1 MALLGE
7 SLVEEW
13 LNREGFFTIRGVKHG
28 VGEMDLLAVR
38 PMHNTQVIGWH
49 VEVQISFR
57 PISYIAKLTRDIIG
71 DSKRSPSSA
80 VERTAEQVESCA
92 RQWVQN
98 KFCDRKKI
106 RLRDQLWPGVS
117 WEFHFVHAIVKDP
130 RELAIIANE
139 GIILHPFHEI
149 LSTLAKRKAHSVSG
163 SAGGDLA
170 EIVSY
175 YRSFD
180 KP

>member
-1 MALLGE
+1 VALLGE

-13 LNREGFFTIRGVKHG
+13 LNRDGFFTIRGVKHG

-38 PMHNTQVIGWH
+38 PIENGKVAGRH

-57 PISYIAKLTRDIIG
+57 PIGFISKLPKNSIYNR
-71 DSKRSPSSA
+71 RSVRA
-80 VERTAEQVESCA
+80 RTEQELDACA
-92 RQWVQN
+92 RQWVQE
-98 KFCDRKKI
+98 KFRDKRKQ
-106 RLRDQLWPGVS
+106 RLRDQLWPGVN
-117 WEFHFVHAIVKDP
+117 WEFHFVHGVVKDP
-130 RELAIIANE
+130 HELEIIASE
-139 GIILHPFHEI
+139 GITLHPFHEI
-149 LSTLAKRKAHSVSG
+149 LATLGKRNAQSFSG

-180 KP
+180 KQ

>member
-28 VGEMDLLAVR
+28 VGEMDLLAIR
-38 PMHNTQVIGWH
+38 QQSDDCVIGWH

-57 PISYIAKLTRDIIG
+57 PIGFIAKLPKNTAGGRL
-71 DSKRSPSSA
+71 SA
-80 VERTAEQVESCA
+80 RKRTAEELDACA
-92 RQWVQN
+92 RQWVHD
-98 KFCDRKKI
+98 KFRDTSKVALRKK
-106 RLRDQLWPGVS
+106 LWPGIN
-117 WEFHFVHAIVKDP
+117 WEFHFVHARVKYP
-130 RELAIIANE
+130 RELVVIANE
-139 GIILHPFHEI
+139 GVTLHAFHDV
-149 LSTLAKRKAHSVSG
+149 LAKLTDRKRGSFSA

-175 YRSFD
+175 YKAHKEPIR
-180 KP
+180 

>member
-1 MALLGE
+1 VALLGE

-28 VGEMDLLAVR
+28 VDEMDLLAIKPQDDGR
-38 PMHNTQVIGWH
+38 VIGWH

-57 PISYIAKLTRDIIG
+57 PIGFISKLPKNSTQNR
-71 DSKRSPSSA
+71 RSVRA
-80 VERTAEQVESCA
+80 RTEQELDACA
-92 RQWVQN
+92 RQWVRD
-98 KFCDRKKI
+98 KFRDRRKQ
-106 RLRDQLWPGVS
+106 RLRDQLWPGVT
-117 WEFHFVHAIVKDP
+117 WEFHFVHAVVKDP
-130 RELAIIANE
+130 HELEIIASE
-139 GIILHPFHEI
+139 GLTLHSFHEI
-149 LSTLAKRKAHSVSG
+149 LSSLASRDAHSFSG

>member
-28 VGEMDLLAVR
+28 VDEMDLLAIR
-38 PMHNTQVIGWH
+38 PQADGVVLGWH

-57 PISYIAKLTRDIIG
+57 PIGFIAKLPKTASGSRL
-71 DSKRSPSSA
+71 SARKRT
-80 VERTAEQVESCA
+80 VEEIEACA
-92 RQWVQN
+92 RTWVDL
-98 KFCDRKKI
+98 KFRAEPKACMRE
-106 RLRDQLWPGVS
+106 QLWPGVD
-117 WEFHFVHAIVKDP
+117 WTYHFVHAVVREQ
-130 RELAIIANE
+130 RELDIFKSE
-139 GIILHPFHEI
+139 GISLHPFHEI
-149 LSTLAKRKAHSVSG
+149 LSSLARRKVHSFSG